1 LVLDGLRQ
9 GAPADH
15 PDAQLPEFVWLLLR
29 TRQVNRWLGTGLT
42 MDEIA
47 EWPPL
52 AWELFD
58 ATVAAVKEGS

>member
-1 LVLDGLRQ
+1 M
-9 GAPADH
+9 
-15 PDAQLPEFVWLLLR
+15 LLR
-29 TRQVNRWLGTGLT
+29 GESLPAATLPDLARDLILTRQVNRWLGTGLT